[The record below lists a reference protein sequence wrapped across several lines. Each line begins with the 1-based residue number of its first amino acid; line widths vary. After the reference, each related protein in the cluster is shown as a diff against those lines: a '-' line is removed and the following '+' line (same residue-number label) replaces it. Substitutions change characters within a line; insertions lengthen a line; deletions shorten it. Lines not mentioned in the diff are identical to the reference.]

1 MVVYFYSGTVVI
13 SADTLSKFSW
23 YKKKE
28 KEKVLGL
35 SGDPVVRMPHFCYKG
50 NRFDPWLGN

>member
-1 MVVYFYSGTVVI
+1 MAVYFYSGTVVI
-13 SADTLSKFSW
+13 SADTLGKFSW

-35 SGDPVVRMPHFCYKG
+35 PR
-50 NRFDPWLGN
+50 

>member
-1 MVVYFYSGTVVI
+1 MVVYFHSGTVVI

-23 YKKKE
+23 YKKE

-35 SGDPVVRMPHFCYKG
+35 P
-50 NRFDPWLGN
+50 